1 MTTRTFTCLV
11 TAASFAM
18 LPLVAAAGGEAK
30 ALDNCASA
38 FVEHLKTVHPEATY
52 RVAKPAM
59 LGLSSAR
66 NDATGYA
73 SRKHEL
79 TLTATETKT
88 GKVLAMASCITKRS
102 GELVAMT
109 SLAVDSARAQELLRL
124 SARDTK

>member
-1 MTTRTFTCLV
+1 MTTRTFSCLV

-18 LPLVAAAGGEAK
+18 LPLIAAAGGEAK

-38 FVEHLKTVHPEATY
+38 FVEHLKTLHPEATY
-52 RVAKPAM
+52 RVAKPSVI
-59 LGLSSAR
+59 GPSSAS
-66 NDATGYA
+66 NDATGYV

-79 TLTATETKT
+79 TLTATETMT
-88 GKVLAMASCITKRS
+88 GKVLAMASCTTKRS

-109 SLAVDSARAQELLRL
+109 SLPMDSARAQELLRL